1 MITSLNR
8 HQYTLKDF
16 VGKDQWVKI
25 RRVQSNVEFY
35 IKVLGIYGKFD
46 NTDKVHRD
54 YIDYR
59 AVLAVFTDEGTL
71 LYADDPY
78 IKKVWTSALENLE
91 LISPLEV
98 LDEDEVIRLL
108 V

>member
-16 VGKDQWVKI
+16 VGKAQWVKI
-25 RRVQSNVEFY
+25 RRVRSNIEFY
-35 IKVLGIYGKFD
+35 IKVLGIYGKFNND
-46 NTDKVHRD
+46 TQTHCD
-54 YIDYR
+54 YIDYH
-59 AVLAVFTDEGTL
+59 AVLAVLTEGGTL

-78 IKKVWTSALENLE
+78 IKKVWTSVLENLE

-98 LDEDEVIRLL
+98 LDEDEVLGLL